1 MQRRHVCTALTVLI
15 ALVAAIPG
23 RAQTRT
29 PKVFVLDQGAPA
41 VTALDLNGTVLKTAP
56 LQGTPS
62 ILLRTPDRHIVLV
75 LDRGTG
81 RDAGDAGF
89 QAKTRSSVTI
99 LDAETLATRARVELG
114 AGLETTTMLN
124 TAGDRLAV
132 ICPGYASRRPEENMP
147 RELITV
153 NLKSGQVT
161 GRLPLARPASAFF
174 GTPDGATAIV
184 LSMRD
189 KPKQT
194 PSLPAELQVIDLAT
208 PKSVATLTLDGDPRN
223 PVLSADGKFVYL
235 LDRGNP
241 SGNPDK
247 NVNGRVH
254 VVSVAA
260 GKVETVHDAGSKPRG
275 LVLDDAGQQLLVLS
289 DRAPKKG
296 DTDTDRA
303 GELRALRGARLI
315 GPVAT
320 LPGAEFLR
328 ATADGKRIFVVGR
341 AGIAGHSLQDLS
353 PLSEMRKGVVTV
365 QFAITPDG
373 RRALSVWQQNL
384 YTYDLENGK
393 EMEKITTGRMSAR
406 ILAALDASTAT
417 LNSQTEAKR
426 EALRKG
432 KSHYY
437 YTEYNVRD
445 PNETIAVRPDSQAVY
460 VLNRQTSDVTVV
472 DANTGRVLEKVAT
485 DGSAV
490 HFLPGAGIALVI
502 DGSAVHAIDLATHKK
517 LDDLA
522 TGSGY
527 YFSNPDFSRDGKSAV
542 INGSAGVLLIN
553 GATGK
558 ANSKIV
564 PFKRVVDIE
573 VDWK

>member
-1 MQRRHVCTALTVLI
+1 MHSHHGRTALTVLI
-15 ALVAAIPG
+15 ALVAAISG

-29 PKVFVLDQGAPA
+29 PRVLVLDQGPPS

-62 ILLRTPDRHIVLV
+62 LLLRTRDRNTVLV
-75 LDRGTG
+75 LDRGMG

-89 QAKTRSSVTI
+89 QAKTKATVTI

-124 TAGDRLAV
+124 AAGTRLTV

-147 RELITV
+147 RELISV
-153 NLKSGQVT
+153 NLESGEVT
-161 GRLPLARPASAFF
+161 GRLALARPASAFF
-174 GTPDGATAIV
+174 GTPDGATAVV
-184 LSMRD
+184 LSLRD

-194 PSLPAELQVIDLAT
+194 PSLPAELRVIDLAT
-208 PKSVATLTLDGDPRN
+208 LKNVATLTFDGDPRN

-247 NVNGRVH
+247 NINGRVH
-254 VVSVAA
+254 VVSIAA
-260 GKVETVHDAGSKPRG
+260 GKVETAHDVGSKPRG
-275 LVLDDAGQQLLVLS
+275 FVLDDAGQQLLVLS
-289 DRAPKKG
+289 DKAPKKG
-296 DTDTDRA
+296 DTDKDRA
-303 GELRALRGARLI
+303 GELRALRGARVI

-328 ATADGKRIFVVGR
+328 ATNDGKRIFVVGR

-353 PLSEMRKGVVTV
+353 PLSEMREGFVTA

-393 EMEKITTGRMSAR
+393 AMEKITTGRMSAR
-406 ILAALDASTAT
+406 ILAALDATTAT

-426 EALRKG
+426 QALRKG
-432 KSHYY
+432 TSH
-437 YTEYNVRD
+437 TTTRNTTFGIQTRPLPCVRTAK
-445 PNETIAVRPDSQAVY
+445 PS
-460 VLNRQTSDVTVV
+460 TS
-472 DANTGRVLEKVAT
+472 
-485 DGSAV
+485 
-490 HFLPGAGIALVI
+490 
-502 DGSAVHAIDLATHKK
+502 
-517 LDDLA
+517 
-522 TGSGY
+522 
-527 YFSNPDFSRDGKSAV
+527 
-542 INGSAGVLLIN
+542 
-553 GATGK
+553 
-558 ANSKIV
+558 
-564 PFKRVVDIE
+564 
-573 VDWK
+573 

>member
-1 MQRRHVCTALTVLI
+1 MPRRRVRPALTVLI
-15 ALVAAIPG
+15 ALLAAIPG
-23 RAQTRT
+23 RAQT
-29 PKVFVLDQGAPA
+29 PASKVFVLDQGAPA

-62 ILLRTPDRHIVLV
+62 ILRLTPDRKMVLV

-89 QAKTRSSVTI
+89 QAKTKSSVTI
-99 LDAETLATRARVELG
+99 LDAESLTARARVELG

-124 TAGDRLAV
+124 AAGDRLAV
-132 ICPGYASRRPEENMP
+132 ICPGYTSRRPEENMP
-147 RELITV
+147 RELLTV
-153 NLKSGQVT
+153 NLQSGQVT
-161 GRLPLARPASAFF
+161 GRLPLARPVSAFF
-174 GTPDGATAIV
+174 GTPDGATAVV

-194 PSLPAELQVIDLAT
+194 PALPAELQIIDLAAA
-208 PKSVATLTLDGDPRN
+208 KSVATLTLDGDPKN
-223 PVLSADGKFVYL
+223 PVLSADGRFVYL

-275 LVLDDAGQQLLVLS
+275 LVLDDAGQQLLILS

-296 DTDTDRA
+296 DTDKDRA
-303 GELRALRGARLI
+303 GELRALRGARVI

-320 LPGAEFLR
+320 LPYAESLH
-328 ATADGKRIFVVGR
+328 ATADGKRIFVAGR

-353 PLSEMRKGVVTV
+353 PLSEMREGIATV

-384 YTYDLENGK
+384 YTYDLDNGK
-393 EMEKITTGRMSAR
+393 ELEKITTGRMSAR
-406 ILAALDASTAT
+406 ILAALDATTAT

-460 VLNRQTSDVTVV
+460 VLNRQTADVTVV
-472 DANTGRVLEKVAT
+472 DTNTGRVLEKVAT

-502 DGSAVHAIDLATHKK
+502 DGSAVHAIDLTSHKK

-522 TGSGY
+522 AAAGH
-527 YFSNPDFSRDGKSAV
+527 YFSKPDFSPDGKSAV
-542 INGSAGVLLIN
+542 INGSTGVLLIN
-553 GATGK
+553 GASGK
-558 ANSKIV
+558 AVSKIL
-564 PFKRVVDIE
+564 PFKRVADIE
-573 VDWK
+573 ADWK